1 MSSEVQVTVEDSSGS
16 DLISGNHLATL
27 LDLSC
32 FLYAKLHLSRD
43 VALSITLVDEEAME
57 QLHLDW
63 MNLPGATDVMS
74 FPMDELIAGTA
85 DDPVTEGV
93 LGDIVICP
101 AVAQQQ
107 AVANGHDLGD
117 ELALLTM
124 HGVLHLLGHDH
135 AEPEDRETMFTL
147 QRVLLEEY
155 LGHPAPTPTV

>member
-1 MSSEVQVTVEDSSGS
+1 MTEAQVTVEDSSGS
-16 DLISGNHLATL
+16 DQISGAHLAEL
-27 LDLSC
+27 LDLTG
-32 FLYAKLHLSRD
+32 FLYAKLHLAPA
-43 VALSITLVDEEAME
+43 VTLSITLVDEEAIE

-85 DDPVTEGV
+85 EDPVTEGV

-101 AVAQQQ
+101 GVAAAQ
-107 AVANGHDLGD
+107 AKANGHPLSA
-117 ELALLTM
+117 ELALLAT

-135 AEPEDRETMFTL
+135 AEAADREEMFTL

-155 LGHPAPTPTV
+155 LGHAAPTPTV